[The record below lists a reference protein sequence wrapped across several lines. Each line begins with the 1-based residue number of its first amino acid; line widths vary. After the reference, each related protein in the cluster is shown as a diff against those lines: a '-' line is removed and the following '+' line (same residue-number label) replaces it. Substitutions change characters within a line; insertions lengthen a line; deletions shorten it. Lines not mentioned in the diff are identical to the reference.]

1 MSSTHHLQRG
11 LHGYLIR
18 IATHAFALVASGLYQ
33 QTAFAIGV
41 LADINAFYYYT
52 GNSICLFYPLAQK
65 YFWQF

>member
-1 MSSTHHLQRG
+1 MPSIHRLRRG

-18 IATHAFALVASGLYQ
+18 IATHAFAREVSGASQ

-52 GNSICLFYPLAQK
+52 GNSVCLFCPLAH
-65 YFWQF
+65 

>member
-1 MSSTHHLQRG
+1 MSSIHRLQRG

-18 IATHAFALVASGLYQ
+18 FATHAFALVVSGSFQ

-52 GNSICLFYPLAQK
+52 GNSVCLSCPQAI
-65 YFWQF
+65 